1 MSYWGSLQ
9 VRGETGPQ
17 TGFSLSLDC
26 PAFMLWPMTSS
37 LPNSGPEA
45 QGLPARAV
53 QNFVEAAES
62 AGLEL
67 HSFVL
72 LRRGH
77 LIAQGAWAPFT
88 LDQPH
93 ALFSVSKS
101 FVSTAVGL
109 AVGEGLLSIN
119 DPVLSFFPEFRPEVV
134 SDHLAAMRVR
144 DLLTMTS
151 GHADDLALF
160 RQEPQPWAQS
170 FLAQPVDFA
179 PGTHFVYSSAATY
192 MLAATVERLSGQPL
206 LDYLRPRLFAPLGI
220 GEAAWEP
227 NAEGVAVG
235 GWGLSLRVED
245 MACLGELYRQKG
257 VWKDRQALGEEVR
270 PWRLKDM
277 RILSEDW
284 VQQATSAQVQGDGS
298 GPHDWNQGYGFQFW
312 RCQHGAYRADGALG
326 QFIVVMPE
334 QEAVLAITSAVDTMQ
349 SVLDLVWTHLL
360 PAFEPEP
367 LTPEPG
373 ALERL
378 QHKCGTLELA
388 PVTGL
393 LDSPLAIRFGGRAYA
408 FGPNTLDLTE
418 LWLGSLD
425 GQIELTLSTSEGS
438 FPLVAGLGTWAI
450 NHTRF
455 DHVSTLD
462 PSKDRRVAA
471 CAAWTAPDTL
481 EIHLNYLNTA
491 ATHVLKLRFGQGGE
505 RLTLQSSSQTSFRAL
520 EPLSLEGTPAR

>member
-1 MSYWGSLQ
+1 MAPVLRLMS
-9 VRGETGPQ
+9 
-17 TGFSLSLDC
+17 
-26 PAFMLWPMTSS
+26 MLVSMTSS

-67 HSFVL
+67 HAFTL

-101 FVSTAVGL
+101 FTSMAVGL
-109 AVGEGLLSIN
+109 AVGEGLLSI
-119 DPVLSFFPEFRPEVV
+119 DDLVLSFFPEFRPEVV
-134 SDHLAAMRVR
+134 SGHLAAMRVR

-151 GHADDLALF
+151 GHQGDLTGELYEG
-160 RQEPQPWAQS
+160 QPQPWAQT
-170 FLAQPVDFA
+170 FLAQPVEFA
-179 PGTHFVYSSAATY
+179 PGTHFVYNSAATY
-192 MLAATVERLSGQPL
+192 MLAAIVERLSGQGL

-220 GEAAWEP
+220 GEATWEP

-235 GWGLSLRVED
+235 GWGLSLRVQN
-245 MACLGELYRQKG
+245 MAALGELCRQGG
-257 VWKDRQALGEEVR
+257 VWKDRQGLGQEVL
-270 PWRLKDM
+270 PWRLKDQ

-284 VQQATSAQVQGDGS
+284 VQQATSAQVRGDGS

-312 RCQHGAYRADGALG
+312 RCQHSAYRADGALG

-334 QEAVLAITSAVDTMQ
+334 QEAVIAINSAVDNMQ
-349 SVLDLVWTHLL
+349 AVLDLVWAHLL
-360 PAFEPEP
+360 PAFEPGP

-378 QHKCGTLELA
+378 QHKCASLELA
-388 PVTGL
+388 PVAGL
-393 LDSPLAIRFGGRAYA
+393 LDSPLAVRFGGRAYA
-408 FGPNTLDLTE
+408 FEANMLDLTE
-418 LWLGSLD
+418 VRLGSLD
-425 GQIELTLSTSEGS
+425 GQIELTLSTAEGG
-438 FPLVAGLGTWAI
+438 FPLVAGLGSWSV

-462 PSKDRRVAA
+462 PSRDRRVAA

-481 EIHLNYLNTA
+481 EVHLNYLNTA
-491 ATHVLKLRFGQGGE
+491 ATHVLKLHFGQGGE
-505 RLTLQSSSQTSFRAL
+505 RLELKSSSQTSFRVL
-520 EPLSLEGTPAR
+520 EPLTLEGRLAR

>member
-1 MSYWGSLQ
+1 
-9 VRGETGPQ
+9 
-17 TGFSLSLDC
+17 
-26 PAFMLWPMTSS
+26 MLVPMTSS

-77 LIAQGAWAPFT
+77 LIAQGAWAPFS
-88 LDQPH
+88 LEQPH

-109 AVGEGLLSIN
+109 AVGEGLLSID

-134 SDHLAAMRVR
+134 SAHLAAMRVR
-144 DLLTMTS
+144 DLLTMTT
-151 GHADDLALF
+151 GHARGLAESLTGVL
-160 RQEPQPWAQS
+160 QEGQPQPWAQT
-170 FLAQPVDFA
+170 FLTQSVDFQ
-179 PGTHFVYSSAATY
+179 PGTHFVYNSGGTY
-192 MLAATVERLSGQPL
+192 MLAAIVERLSGQPL
-206 LDYLRPRLFAPLGI
+206 LGYLRPRLFAPLGI
-220 GEAAWEP
+220 GEATWEP

-245 MACLGELYRQKG
+245 MACLGELYRQQG

-270 PWRLKDM
+270 PWRLKDQS
-277 RILSEDW
+277 ILSEDW
-284 VQQATSAQVQGDGS
+284 VEQATSAQVGNQVQGDGG

-326 QFIVVMPE
+326 QFIVVMPG
-334 QEAVLAITSAVDTMQ
+334 QEAVLAINSAVDNMQ

-360 PAFEPEP
+360 PAFEPGP

-378 QHKCGTLELA
+378 QHKCASLELP
-388 PVTGL
+388 PVAGL
-393 LDSPLAIRFGGRAYA
+393 LDSPFAVRLGGRSYT
-408 FGPNTLDLTE
+408 FEPNVLGLTE
-418 LWLGSLD
+418 LRLGSLS
-425 GQIELTLSTSEGS
+425 GQAELTLSTAEGS
-438 FPLVAGLGTWAI
+438 FPIMAGMGTWAV

-471 CAAWTAPDTL
+471 CAAWTAPDAL
-481 EIHLNYLNTA
+481 EVHLNYLNTA
-491 ATHVLKLRFGQGGE
+491 ATHVLKLRFEQGGE
-505 RLTLQSSSQTSFRAL
+505 KLELESSSQTTFRVL
-520 EPLSLEGTPAR
+520 EPLSLRGTLAR

>member
-1 MSYWGSLQ
+1 
-9 VRGETGPQ
+9 
-17 TGFSLSLDC
+17 
-26 PAFMLWPMTSS
+26 MLVSMTPS
-37 LPNSGPEA
+37 LPNSSPEA

-67 HSFVL
+67 HAFVL

-77 LIAQGAWAPFT
+77 LIAQGAWAPFI

-101 FVSTAVGL
+101 FTSTAVGL
-109 AVGEGLLSIN
+109 AVGEGLLSID

-134 SDHLAAMRVR
+134 SGHLADMRVR

-151 GHADDLALF
+151 GHQGDLTGALYEG
-160 RQEPQPWAQS
+160 QPQPWAQS
-170 FLAQPVDFA
+170 FLAQPVEFQ
-179 PGTHFVYSSAATY
+179 PGTHFVYNSGATY
-192 MLAATVERLSGQPL
+192 MLAAIMERLSGQPL

-220 GEAAWEP
+220 GEATWEP
-227 NAEGVAVG
+227 NAEGITVG
-235 GWGLSLRVED
+235 GWGLSLRAED
-245 MACLGELYRQKG
+245 LACLGELYRHKG
-257 VWKDRQALGEEVR
+257 VWKDRQALGEEVL
-270 PWRLKDM
+270 PWRLKDA

-284 VQQATSAQVQGDGS
+284 VEQATSVQIQGDGS

-334 QEAVLAITSAVDTMQ
+334 QEAVIAINSAVDDMQ

-360 PAFEPEP
+360 PAFEPGP

-378 QHKCGTLELA
+378 QHKCGHLELA
-388 PVTGL
+388 PVAGL
-393 LDSPLAIRFGGRAYA
+393 LDSPFAVRLGGRSYT
-408 FGPNTLDLTE
+408 FEPNVLGLSE
-418 LWLGSLD
+418 LRLGGLD
-425 GQIELTLSTSEGS
+425 GQAELTLSTSEGS
-438 FPLVAGLGTWAI
+438 FPLVAGLGTWAV

-462 PSKDRRVAA
+462 PSRNRRVAA
-471 CAAWTAPDTL
+471 CAAWTQPEAL
-481 EIHLNYLNTA
+481 EVHLNYLNTA
-491 ATHVLKLRFGQGGE
+491 ATHVLKLTFGQGGDS
-505 RLTLQSSSQTSFRAL
+505 LTLESSSQTTVRVL
-520 EPLSLEGTPAR
+520 KPLTLEGTLAR